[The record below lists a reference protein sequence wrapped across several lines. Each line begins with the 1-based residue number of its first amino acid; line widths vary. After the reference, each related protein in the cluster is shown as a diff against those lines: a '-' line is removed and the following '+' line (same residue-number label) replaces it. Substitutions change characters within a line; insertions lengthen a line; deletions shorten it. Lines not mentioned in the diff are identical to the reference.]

1 MRKIISCV
9 LACMLILSAVAFSG
23 CSSVDEEGAERSL
36 KVYFSALSGFN
47 MKAMDENVIGE
58 NEDGDFGFEIKEL
71 SEDYSQSD
79 NYKKRVEDMMKTL
92 SGTISFD
99 INSRETVDE
108 NTVKFNVTMK
118 YADVNER
125 ELNQF
130 VIDRTDRY
138 YNDNLEKISKMDEF
152 EYNEEMIGVYADT
165 YEEFV
170 TRQGKTS
177 KDFELVVTKV
187 DGNWRVETVKN
198 KEFFKFLEELFVG
211 NESVNEEL
219 PEEVEEATEEVEE

>member
-9 LACMLILSAVAFSG
+9 LACMLMLSAVAFSG

-36 KVYFSALSGFN
+36 KVYFSALTGFN
-47 MKAMDENVIGE
+47 TKAMDENVIGE
-58 NEDGDFGFEIKEL
+58 NEDGDFGFEVKEL
-71 SEDYSQSD
+71 SDDYRQSD

-92 SGTISFD
+92 SGTIGYT
-99 INSRETVDE
+99 INSREAVDE
-108 NTVKFNVTMK
+108 NTVKFDITMK

-130 VIDRTDRY
+130 IVERTDRY
-138 YNDNLEKISKMDEF
+138 IEDNYDKISKMDSF
-152 EYNEEMIGVYADT
+152 EYEEEMIGVYADT

-187 DGNWRVETVKN
+187 DDSWRLETAKN
-198 KEFFKFLEELFVG
+198 KDFFEFLEKLFVG
-211 NESVNEEL
+211 NESVNEEVI
-219 PEEVEEATEEVEE
+219 EETEEPTEETEE

>member
-1 MRKIISCV
+1 MRKIISCI
-9 LACMLILSAVAFSG
+9 LACMLMLSAVVFSG

-47 MKAMDENVIGE
+47 TKAMDENVIGE
-58 NEDGDFGFEIKEL
+58 NEDGDFGFEVEEL
-71 SEDYSQSD
+71 SDDFRQSD

-92 SGTISFD
+92 SGTIGFD
-99 INSRETVDE
+99 INSREAVDE

-130 VIDRTDRY
+130 IKDRTDRY
-138 YNDNLEKISKMDEF
+138 IEDNLTKIGKMDEF

-187 DGNWRVETVKN
+187 DGSWRIETAKN

-211 NESVNEEL
+211 NESVNDDVL
-219 PEEVEEATEEVEE
+219 EEVEEPTEETEE